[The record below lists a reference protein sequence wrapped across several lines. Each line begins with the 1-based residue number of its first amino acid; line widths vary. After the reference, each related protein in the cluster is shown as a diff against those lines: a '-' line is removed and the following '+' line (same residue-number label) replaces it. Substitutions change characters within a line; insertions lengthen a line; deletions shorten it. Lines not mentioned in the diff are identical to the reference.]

1 MNTIDKIEI
10 VHGNI
15 VDIVRKHDVEM
26 IVNAAKRTL
35 MGGSGV
41 DGAIH
46 QAIDD
51 LNNKTGFF
59 KEMIKDE
66 LDGNNPKKDEFN
78 RCDYGKAIVTKGY
91 KLVDYV
97 IHAVGPKWDGNYN
110 KNGGSC
116 SKSCIDKLK
125 GCYESVLDCMMEYG
139 CNTIAIPVI
148 SSGSYRFPFE
158 KAAKIQFVSICNFLT
173 RLKKKDPERFGM
185 INKIYIVVFSQDDI
199 KCFENI
205 KNEYAGCVN
214 KGKQLLYLSTEESY
228 KAYLKDINDYDSERR
243 NYFGTI
249 KFLRKVLMMSEK
261 FFYCTYFLKRCFAD
275 KTWEGRRIFI
285 ESQTIIKALIPLF
298 FLVFTSL
305 DISPYVNSDTSIWIR
320 NIFTGVSIYLMSE
333 TLIYVAKLL
342 FLSDILNPSANSI
355 RSIFFLFINYLDINF
370 TFAFL
375 YSLYGDFKEKG
386 GVASLYEAFEHSSQV
401 PGSQLG
407 MTLVILQNCI
417 TLYLIGIVFTYFVN
431 SFRTRKFN
439 SI

>member
-46 QAIDD
+46 KAIDD
-51 LNNKTGFF
+51 LNNQTGFF

-66 LDGNNPKKDEFN
+66 LDGTNPKKDGIN
-78 RCDYGKAIVTKGY
+78 RCDYGKAVVTKGY
-91 KLVDYV
+91 GLADYV
-97 IHAVGPKWDGNYN
+97 IHAVGPKWDGND
-110 KNGGSC
+110 KKVGGSC

-125 GCYESVLDCMMEYG
+125 GCYESVLDYMVEYG
-139 CNTIAIPVI
+139 CGTIAIPVI
-148 SSGSYRFPFE
+148 SSGSYRFPFD
-158 KAAKIQFVSICNFLT
+158 KAAKIQFISICNFLT
-173 RLKKKDPERFGM
+173 RLRKKDPEGFEM
-185 INKIYIVVFSQDDI
+185 IDKIYIVVFNQDDI

-205 KNEYAGCVN
+205 KNEYVGYVN
-214 KGKQLLYLSTEESY
+214 DGKQLLYLSTEESY

-243 NYFGTI
+243 NYFGVI
-249 KFLRKVLMMSEK
+249 KFLRKVLIKSEK
-261 FFYCTYFLKRCFAD
+261 FFCYTYFLKRCFAD
-275 KTWEGRRIFI
+275 KTWEGRRLLI
-285 ESQTIIKALIPLF
+285 ERQTIVKALIPLF
-298 FLVFTSL
+298 FLAFTSV
-305 DISPYVNSDTSIWIR
+305 DISPYIRSDILIWIR
-320 NIFTGVSIYLMSE
+320 NIFVGFSVYLMSE
-333 TLIYVAKLL
+333 TLIYIAKLL

-355 RSIFFLFINYLDINF
+355 RSIFFLFINYLEINF

-375 YSLYGDFKEKG
+375 YKIYDCFSESNWVKCLYGSFM
-386 GVASLYEAFEHSSQV
+386 HSSSEQPQQIEMILFV
-401 PGSQLG
+401 
-407 MTLVILQNCI
+407 LQNCI
-417 TLYLIGIVFTYFVN
+417 TLYLVGIVFTYFVN

>member
-1 MNTIDKIEI
+1 MNIMDKIEI

-15 VDIVRKHDVEM
+15 VDIVREHDVEM
-26 IVNAAKRTL
+26 MVNAAKRTL

-59 KEMIKDE
+59 KEMIKAE
-66 LDGNNPKKDEFN
+66 LDGRNPKKDEFN

-91 KLVDYV
+91 DLVDYV

-125 GCYESVLDCMMEYG
+125 GCYESVLDSMMEYG

-148 SSGSYRFPFE
+148 SSGSYRFPFDI
-158 KAAKIQFVSICNFLT
+158 AAKIQFVSICNFLN
-173 RLKKKDPERFGM
+173 RLRKRDFERFKM
-185 INKIYIVVFSQDDI
+185 IDTIYIVVFNQDDI

-205 KNEYAGCVN
+205 INEYGVCVN
-214 KGKQLLYLSTEESY
+214 EGEQLLYLSTEESY
-228 KAYLKDINDYDSERR
+228 KAYLKDIKDYDSARR
-243 NYFGTI
+243 NYFGAI
-249 KFLRKVLMMSEK
+249 KWLRQFLVISEK
-261 FFYCTYFLKRCFAD
+261 LFYFTYLLKKRFAD
-275 KTWEGRRIFI
+275 RTWERRRVFI
-285 ESQTIIKALIPLF
+285 EWQTIIKAIIPF
-298 FLVFTSL
+298 FLLVFINP
-305 DISPYVNSDTSIWIR
+305 DIPIWIC
-320 NIFTGVSIYLMSE
+320 NILTGVSIYLMSE
-333 TLIYVAKLL
+333 TLIYAAKLL

-355 RSIFFLFINYLDINF
+355 RSIFFLFINYLEINF

-375 YSLYGDFKEKG
+375 YKVYGCFPKKDWIEC
-386 GVASLYEAFEHSSQV
+386 LYEAFEHSSQV
-401 PGSQLG
+401 PESQLG
-407 MTLVILQNCI
+407 MILVILQNCI
-417 TLYLIGIVFTYFVN
+417 TLYLVGVVFTYFVN